1 MVKNARYIVLRINII
16 ISSIFDG
23 YETFIKA
30 HIFSKTLKFFIS
42 QVLSSNDLQWPW
54 MTIDDLEVNFSISDV
69 KNVLSVYY

>member
-30 HIFSKTLKFFIS
+30 HIFSKTLQFFIFYDFDLKW
-42 QVLSSNDLQWPW
+42 LSVTSNDQWWPW
-54 MTIDDLEVNFSISDV
+54 GHFFLKFWRQNCHIRI
-69 KNVLSVYY
+69 